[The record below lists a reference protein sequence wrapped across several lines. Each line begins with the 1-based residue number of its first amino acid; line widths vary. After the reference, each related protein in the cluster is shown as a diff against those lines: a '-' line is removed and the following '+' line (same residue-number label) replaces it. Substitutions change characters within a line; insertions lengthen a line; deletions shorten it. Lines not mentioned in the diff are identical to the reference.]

1 MISHTNKRKDKLP
14 TTELFPFPVPGEDEN
29 EYTMSPSVAEE
40 WSLKMSAEG
49 IRQWR
54 RKVHQVSQ
62 SSMVLCK
69 ILLGASLVITN
80 KEDKNAKNVLSTTLG
95 PNAYHRR
102 LSWLTKTTSSK
113 QNKTCLVVQ
122 WCYKAI
128 RKGRSTH
135 RSD

>member
-14 TTELFPFPVPGEDEN
+14 TTEPFPFPVPGEDEN
-29 EYTMSPSVAEE
+29 EYSMSPSVAEE

-54 RKVHQVSQ
+54 RKVYQVSK

-80 KEDKNAKNVLSTTLG
+80 KEDKNAKNVLSTMLG

-113 QNKTCLVVQ
+113 QNKTKHV
-122 WCYKAI
+122 
-128 RKGRSTH
+128 
-135 RSD
+135 